1 MQTIRELQSLLEES
15 KAAVEDSEKRL
26 EAKNRS
32 ISDMKGTL
40 DPLHPASTTIF
51 NRGRKV
57 DAHPTPVVMV
67 TPLRNAQPSQ
77 SVCGKSDDEESVPQE
92 LEVQKETE
100 VCPSPLLIP
109 GTPSPVRTPCQPRPL
124 PHFKESPFVG
134 NSSKHI
140 IPSTPEMIATKTEKN
155 RVLRVVVTP
164 IQKLIFKQT
173 KTSLMRLRLT
183 PNKSASS
190 TPKQSK
196 TSLMRLRLTPNKSA
210 SSTPKQSPAAPI
222 TRNTRRGKRTISEVD
237 PTPTPDHTTKVGRTQ
252 QVQNKGRVNKL
263 KKRSSLASR
272 IKYNLRARCWKVG
285 AHTVFV
291 CCLLWYSHLV
301 GLGGERTCPV
311 ALMEFWV
318 NVTKVACC
326 IKPGWSCEWM
336 WHLTKLY
343 AECPSVLTEWPGTV
357 QVLVS
362 RNLF

>member
-32 ISDMKGTL
+32 INDMKGTL
-40 DPLHPASTTIF
+40 DPLHPASTAIF

-67 TPLRNAQPSQ
+67 TPLRNAQPSR
-77 SVCGKSDDEESVPQE
+77 SVCGKSDDEESMPQE

-190 TPKQSK
+190 T
-196 TSLMRLRLTPNKSA
+196 L
-210 SSTPKQSPAAPI
+210 KQSPAAPV
-222 TRNTRRGKRTISEVD
+222 TRNTRRGKRKISEVD
-237 PTPTPDHTTKVGRTQ
+237 PDPTPDHSTKVGRAQ
-252 QVQNKGRVNKL
+252 QVQKRGRANKL

-272 IKYNLRARCWKVG
+272 IKYNLRARC
-285 AHTVFV
+285 
-291 CCLLWYSHLV
+291 
-301 GLGGERTCPV
+301 
-311 ALMEFWV
+311 
-318 NVTKVACC
+318 
-326 IKPGWSCEWM
+326 
-336 WHLTKLY
+336 
-343 AECPSVLTEWPGTV
+343 
-357 QVLVS
+357 
-362 RNLF
+362 